1 MVALK
6 VLDFDDD
13 NGELLTLESQR
24 EVAQNVRQDKMK
36 VEFKEL
42 TLVIEFMLTYIFNR
56 TSRC

>member
-36 VEFKEL
+36 VEFQEL
-42 TLVIEFMLTYIFNR
+42 SLVIEFMLRYIFNR